1 MNMGVVTALAG
12 HVMFSDGI
20 TTTLMLTI
28 DADMLSPAMAI
39 EVQVMDM
46 ATAADLAS
54 GLALVVVA
62 GKLREP
68 LPSR

>member
-1 MNMGVVTALAG
+1 MNMGVVTALAV

-20 TTTLMLTI
+20 TTTLMLTV
-28 DADMLSPAMAI
+28 DADMSSPVMAI
-39 EVQVMDM
+39 AARVMDT

-62 GKLREP
+62 GKSREP
-68 LPSR
+68 PPR

>member
-1 MNMGVVTALAG
+1 MNMGVVTALAV

-20 TTTLMLTI
+20 TTTLMLTV
-28 DADMLSPAMAI
+28 DGDMSSPVMAI
-39 EVQVMDM
+39 AAQVMDT

-54 GLALVVVA
+54 GLALVGVA
-62 GKLREP
+62 GKSREP